1 MPATVS
7 IIIAN
12 YNYGQYLAEAI
23 ESALAQ
29 TWPHCEIV
37 FIDDGSADDSLAV
50 ASRYPITVLKQAN
63 QGVSAARNN
72 AVAQAKGDYL
82 LFLDADDRLLPSAVE
97 HLLKALE
104 AAPAEVAYAYGQM
117 QYFGYKS
124 GLFASAPFDAKR
136 LRKENYIC
144 VTCLM
149 RKSAFEQVGGF
160 DRTIK
165 SREDWELF
173 VRLLHRGWHG
183 VLLPEPIMDCRKH
196 RPPAIH
202 GVKDKL
208 QKATAT
214 ARLFWR
220 YPRFFLPLAAK
231 KPFRHAWVLLSR
243 REARR
248 PGAFGPTETPQIVK
262 ATSTR

>member
-29 TWPHCEIV
+29 SWPHCEIV
-37 FIDDGSADDSLAV
+37 FIDDGSSDDSVAV

-72 AVAQAKGDYL
+72 AVAQARGEYV
-82 LFLDADDRLLPSAVE
+82 LFLDADDRLLPSAIE
-97 HLLKALE
+97 QLLKTLE
-104 AAPAEVAYAYGQM
+104 SAPSDVAYAYGQM

-124 GLFASAPFDAKR
+124 GLFAAAPFDANR
-136 LRKENYIC
+136 LRRENYIC

-149 RKSAFEQVGGF
+149 RKADFVQVGGF

-173 VRLLHRGWHG
+173 VRLWHAGRRGM
-183 VLLPEPIMDCRKH
+183 LLAEPIMECRKH
-196 RPPAIH
+196 RPPAVH

-220 YPRFFLPLAAK
+220 YPRFFLPLAMK
-231 KPFRHAWVLLSR
+231 KPFRHLWVLLTR
-243 REARR
+243 AEARR
-248 PGAFGPTETPQIVK
+248 PGAFGPTEIPTTVK
-262 ATSTR
+262 AA